1 MRSDISY
8 RGALQRCPRVT
19 SLPLAGITV
28 VSLEQAVAAPFATRQ
43 LADLGARVIKV
54 ERPGV
59 GDFARGYDEAVGGE
73 SSYFVWL
80 NRSKESVTCDV
91 KSADGRALLERLLAT
106 ADVFV
111 QNLAPGATKRL
122 GLDAGS
128 LADRFPDLV
137 VCDVSGYGG
146 DGPWADRKA
155 YDLLVQC
162 EAGLLSLT
170 GTPEHPAKVGISVA
184 DIAAGMYAFSGILT
198 SLYARASTGV
208 VRPVQVSLF
217 ESLAEWMGA
226 PAHYTAGSGTQPA
239 RVGMEHATIAPYGP
253 FITGDGATVLIAI
266 QNEREWVS
274 FCTTVLEDPAVAVDP
289 RFVRGSARVANRLA
303 LNALISRGIDAL
315 EETVVLE
322 RLERAAVASARVNDV
337 AGLLAHPVLSG
348 RDRWRTVQTPGGPV
362 QALLPPGST
371 PQAEARMDPVP
382 ALGEHTDAVLTS
394 LGYTPAQLAHLR
406 EVGAV

>member
-1 MRSDISY
+1 M
-8 RGALQRCPRVT
+8 T
-19 SLPLAGITV
+19 SLPLSGITV

-59 GDFARGYDEAVGGE
+59 GDFARAYDETVGGE

-91 KSADGRALLERLLAT
+91 KSPDGRALLERLLGT

-111 QNLAPGATKRL
+111 QNLAPGATERL

-128 LADRFPDLV
+128 LAERFPDLI
-137 VCDVSGYGG
+137 VCDVSGYGS
-146 DGPWADRKA
+146 DGPWSGQKV

-162 EAGLLSLT
+162 EAGLVSLT

-198 SLYARASTGV
+198 ALYARATTGAARRV
-208 VRPVQVSLF
+208 EVSLF

-253 FITGDGATVLIAI
+253 FMTGDGATVLIAI
-266 QNEREWVS
+266 QNEREWAS
-274 FCTTVLEDPAVAVDP
+274 FCATVLEDPAVAVDP
-289 RFVRGSARVANRLA
+289 RFVRGSARVANRVP
-303 LNALISRGIDAL
+303 LNELISRCFAAL
-315 EETVVLE
+315 EETVVVE

-337 AGLLAHPVLSG
+337 RGLLDHPVLAG
-348 RDRWRTVQTPGGPV
+348 RDRWRTVQTPSGPV

-371 PQAEARMDPVP
+371 PLAEARMDPVP

-394 LGYTPAQLAHLR
+394 LGYLTEQVARLR
-406 EVGAV
+406 EAGSV